1 MPPIALLAILAIVAV
16 LVVWFLWRRTH
27 TVPCSLDLE
36 RTHEHLH
43 AHLELMGFEVEPGD
57 SVRITDA
64 PTALEYGEVKQL
76 QSQAVVTRA
85 SWLRRQ
91 WTRLVGRFEFYELY
105 DVGFE

>member
-1 MPPIALLAILAIVAV
+1 MFSSPLILALVALI
-16 LVVWFLWRRTH
+16 LVVWFVWRRTDR
-27 TVPCSLDLE
+27 VPCTLDLE

-57 SVRITDA
+57 SVLVKDA
-64 PTALEYGEVKQL
+64 PSAIEYGETRVL
-76 QSQAVVTRA
+76 ESEAVVTRA